1 VKVER
6 RTLDVQFSDSHPVVA
21 SYFATFLKPEMLHIY
36 RQITSLKRCRP
47 VVIAQKREQT
57 DHYPFE
63 SIHVVAKPA
72 THFLRRF
79 WFRQLRDKPWQ
90 ISGAEVRALLAVLTK
105 TDARLLHIYFGHIA
119 VHLLPLIRAWNKP
132 SIVSFHGADV
142 MVDMN
147 KPAYRSTTRQM
158 LDAVKLVLVR
168 SESLRRAVI
177 HLGCDQS
184 KIELQ
189 RTGIPLDEFPF
200 RERSFPPR
208 GRGGEWRFI
217 QAGRL
222 IEKKGLPVTLRA
234 FASFLRQYP
243 SATLT
248 IAGEGSLLGELQG
261 LTRELKIDNHV
272 SFTGFISQAELRDIF
287 YASHIFLHP
296 SETGPDGNQEGI
308 PNSMLEAMASG
319 LPVFATQHGGIP
331 EAIESGVSGV
341 LVAERDHEELA
352 WALLNAVEDRHF
364 LSRIARAGADAVAQ
378 KFDQR
383 IQVQRLE
390 DIYLRAM
397 EVRHPA

>member
-1 VKVER
+1 MKVER
-6 RTLDVQFSDSHPVVA
+6 RTLDVQSSDSHPVVA
-21 SYFATFLKPEMLHIY
+21 SYCATFLKPEMLHIY

-47 VVIAQKREQT
+47 IVIAQKREQA
-57 DHYPFE
+57 DRYPFE
-63 SIHVVAKPA
+63 SIHIVAKPS

-79 WFRQLRDKPWQ
+79 LFRQVRDKPWQ
-90 ISGAEVRALLAVLTK
+90 ISRAELRALLDILTK

-147 KPAYRSTTRQM
+147 KPAYRAATKQM
-158 LDAVKLVLVR
+158 LEAVKLVLVR

-177 HLGCDQS
+177 HLGCDEK
-184 KIELQ
+184 KIEVQ

-208 GRGGEWRFI
+208 GRGGEWRFA

-222 IEKKGLPVTLRA
+222 IEKKGLPVSLRA
-234 FASFLRQYP
+234 FASFLHRYP
-243 SATLT
+243 NATLT
-248 IAGEGSLLGELQG
+248 IAGEGPLLDDLQK
-261 LTRELKIDNHV
+261 LARELKIDNRV

-287 YASHIFLHP
+287 FASHIFLHP

-331 EAIESGVSGV
+331 EAIENGVTGV
-341 LVAERDHEELA
+341 LVPEHDHK
-352 WALLNAVEDRHF
+352 ALSRALHNAAQDPEF
-364 LSRIARAGADAVAQ
+364 LSRIAHNGADVVRKNFDLAAQ
-378 KFDQR
+378 AR
-383 IQVQRLE
+383 RLE
-390 DIYLRAM
+390 DIYLKLL
-397 EVRHPA
+397 